1 MNKRR
6 FICKKNLFDLDLT
19 YICDRVIAMA
29 MPTVDGGATAY
40 RNDIREVA
48 RFFATRHYG
57 HFLVFNLCEEHE
69 EGGNGNYD
77 VGLLYEQVGTFLT
90 TAASFGGSTVLLNP
104 VLLSHEGPP
113 PQCLPIHRPFRN
125 MSAPCII

>member
-29 MPTVDGGATAY
+29 MPTVDGGAKAY
-40 RNDIREVA
+40 RNDILEVA

-69 EGGNGNYD
+69 EAGNANYD
-77 VGLLYEQVGTFLT
+77 VGLLYEQVGTLR
-90 TAASFGGSTVLLNP
+90 FGTSRRVSGD
-104 VLLSHEGPP
+104 
-113 PQCLPIHRPFRN
+113 R
-125 MSAPCII
+125 